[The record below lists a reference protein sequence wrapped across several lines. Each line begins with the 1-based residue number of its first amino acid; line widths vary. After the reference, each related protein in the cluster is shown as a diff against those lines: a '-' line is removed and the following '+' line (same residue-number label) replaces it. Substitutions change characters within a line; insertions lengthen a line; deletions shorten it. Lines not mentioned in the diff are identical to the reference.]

1 MQVNRDREQG
11 ETKVKKH
18 SRLFQAMACISI
30 CAGLAGGHALAQA
43 GAATAPEPA
52 HDAATPPNV
61 MATAITADVTVSDAM
76 LHNAAKDNNDWLL
89 HGRTY
94 DNQRFSPLAQIS
106 AANVNKLVPVA
117 IIQTGIANSFEDSP
131 IVVNGVMYVV
141 TPGDHVQ
148 AYDAANGQPLWV
160 YNPTLEYTDLCCGPE
175 ARGVAVAYGKVFV
188 AQLDGLVVALDART
202 GALVWKSD
210 PATTLPAPPDKAHYS
225 FTGAP
230 QVYDGM
236 VVVGSAGAEYP
247 IRGFVQ
253 AYDAGTG
260 KLIWRFNTIAAPG
273 EPGGDSWSGDSW
285 KTGGGSV
292 WNAPA
297 FDPQQGLISF
307 GVGNPNP
314 DILGDVRKGD
324 NAYTDSIVALHAK
337 DGKLAWWYQEVAH
350 DVWDWDAAGPV
361 IFLDAA
367 DETGKHVPA
376 AAEAGKEGQLFI
388 VNRLT
393 GKLLRESASFVLES
407 ANKLTPLTTSVG
419 EPHYPSATGGGEWSP
434 SSFSPLTRNIYV
446 MGSNVAWTYKIK
458 PVDPGSPKSA
468 QVGADIGGDMNPV
481 LDGKAKGTIEPSGT
495 LTAINVDSAKFA
507 WQYHSDYPMIGGTLA
522 TAGNL
527 VFAGEM
533 NGFFN
538 AFDAKTGRNLW
549 RFGLGAGVNAPPVT
563 YRVGGVQY
571 VAVAAGG
578 NGANSDN
585 LLMAMR
591 GHPAFGDVLAIF
603 ALPKG

>member
-1 MQVNRDREQG
+1 M
-11 ETKVKKH
+11 KKH
-18 SRLFQAMACISI
+18 ARLYQYATCISV
-30 CAGLAGGHALAQA
+30 CAGLMCGGSFAQA
-43 GAATAPEPA
+43 GGDADHEAAL
-52 HDAATPPNV
+52 PPNV
-61 MATAITADVTVSDAM
+61 AAGTITADVTVSDAM
-76 LHNAAKDNNDWLL
+76 LHNAEKDNNNWLL

-94 DNQRFSPLAQIS
+94 DNQRFSPLTQINNI
-106 AANVNKLVPVA
+106 NVKKLVPVA

-131 IVVNGVMYVV
+131 IIVNGVMYIV

-148 AYDAANGQPLWV
+148 AYDAASGQPLWV
-160 YNPTLEYTDLCCGPE
+160 YNPTLGYTDLCCGPE

-188 AQLDGLVVALDART
+188 AQLDGLVLALDART
-202 GALVWKSD
+202 GAVVWKSD
-210 PATTLPAPPDKAHYS
+210 AATTLPAPPDKAHYS

-230 QVYDGM
+230 QVYDGL
-236 VVVGSAGAEYP
+236 VVVGSAGGEYP

-253 AYDAGTG
+253 AYDANTG
-260 KLIWRFNTIAAPG
+260 KLVWRFNTIAAPG
-273 EPGGDSWSGDSW
+273 EPGGDTWSGDSW
-285 KTGGGSV
+285 KTGGGPV

-297 FDPQQGLISF
+297 FDPKRGLISF

-324 NAYTDSIVALHAK
+324 NAYTDSIVALHAEN
-337 DGKLAWWYQEVAH
+337 GKLAWWYQEVAH

-367 DETGKHVPA
+367 DETGKRVPA

-407 ANKLTPLTTSVG
+407 SNKFAPLTESLG

-434 SSFSPLTRNIYV
+434 SSFSPLTRKIYV
-446 MGSNVAWTYKIK
+446 MGSNVAWTYKTK
-458 PVDPGSPKSA
+458 PIDPNSA
-468 QVGADIGGDMNPV
+468 RPAQNIGMDIGGDMDPV
-481 LDGKAKGTIEPSGT
+481 LDGKAKGTIDPSGT
-495 LTAINVDSAKFA
+495 LTAINVDNAKFA

-533 NGFFN
+533 NGYFD
-538 AFDAKTGRNLW
+538 AFDARTGRKLW
-549 RFGLGAGVNAPPVT
+549 RFSLGVGVNAPPVT

-585 LLMAMR
+585 LLVTMR
-591 GHPAFGDVLAIF
+591 GHPAFGDVVAIF